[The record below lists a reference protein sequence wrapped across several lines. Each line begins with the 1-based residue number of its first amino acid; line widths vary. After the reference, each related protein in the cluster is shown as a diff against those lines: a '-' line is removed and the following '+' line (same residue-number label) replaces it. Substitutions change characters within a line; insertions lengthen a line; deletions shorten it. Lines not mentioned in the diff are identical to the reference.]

1 MGQAKYKICKLN
13 KVAWFQ
19 EGPGVRKS
27 QFRTSGVKLLNV
39 RNICDRKLVLD
50 KTSIYISE
58 EEAYGK
64 YKHFLIDEGD
74 LLIASSGIK
83 VDYFDKKITFAKKEH
98 LPLCMNTS
106 TIRFKVLDETQLD
119 IHYLRHFLASR
130 YFTRQVQFYI
140 TGSAQLNFGPSHLN
154 EMTIILPS
162 LVEQKK
168 IAKILDKADEI
179 RIKKKQANEKLDE
192 FLKSTFVDMFG
203 NPVKNEK
210 HYKQIALAEIGKF
223 KNGINFNSDDNGYT
237 IKCIGVGDFKNNI
250 MLNCVNNIKNVELNQ
265 QPSEEYFLRKNDIIF
280 VRSNGSK
287 ELVGRT
293 LLINTDLSESVVY
306 SGFCIRLRVGRENIN
321 NMFLLELLNTKPI
334 KENMKNDGH
343 GCNIK
348 SLNQSILGNIPVI
361 LPPIEEQNKF
371 AQIVEKV
378 EEQKQKNEEVIRQMD
393 NLFNSLSQQAF
404 KGELQ

>member
-1 MGQAKYKICKLN
+1 MGVN
-13 KVAWFQ
+13 V
-19 EGPGVRKS
+19 
-27 QFRTSGVKLLNV
+27 VKLGDYIKIQTGKLDANASNENGIYPFFTCAVEPLQINIYAYDCECILVAGNGDLNV
-39 RNICDRKLVLD
+39 KYYNGKFNAYQRTYIIEIKNKELD
-50 KTSIYISE
+50 IRYL
-58 EEAYGK
+58 Y
-64 YKHFLIDEGD
+64 HFLTKYINILRKNSIGGVIKYIKLGD
-74 LLIASSGIK
+74 LTDIK
-83 VDYFDKKITFAKKEH
+83 
-98 LPLCMNTS
+98 LPL
-106 TIRFKVLDETQLD
+106 
-119 IHYLRHFLASR
+119 
-130 YFTRQVQFYI
+130 
-140 TGSAQLNFGPSHLN
+140 PS
-154 EMTIILPS
+154 IDKQ
-162 LVEQKK
+162 QK
-168 IAKILDKADEI
+168 IVSILDKADEI
-179 RIKKKQANEKLDE
+179 RTKKKQANEKLDE

-203 NPVKNEK
+203 DPVKNEK

-378 EEQKQKNEEVIRQMD
+378 EEQKQKNEKVIEQMD

-404 KGELQ
+404 KGEL